1 MATKHLQGK
10 VAIVTGAG
18 RGIGRGIALLLAEQG
33 ASVVVNDLGCSVDG
47 AGQETQAADEVV
59 REIRQAGGKGA
70 PSYDSVAEF
79 ASAGKI
85 VQTALETFGR
95 LDVLVNV
102 AGILRDRMIF
112 NMSEAE
118 WDAVVATHL
127 KGTWSCTRHASA
139 VMREQKSG
147 RIISFTSTSGLYG
160 NPGQANYGAAKDA
173 IAGMTRVVA
182 RELGKYGITVNAI
195 APIAQ
200 TRMIASVPHQK
211 QLAAKAARG
220 IETPKASPTATVGEP
235 DDVAPM
241 VAYLATDHAAYING
255 QTFLVNGGII
265 ARIGDPAPARTIV
278 KRTRWEPAE
287 IAQVFPRSLGLDLV
301 NPAPPAPPKTAS

>member
-1 MATKHLQGK
+1 MASKHLQGK
-10 VAIVTGAG
+10 VAVVTGSG

-47 AGQETQAADEVV
+47 AGQESQAADEVV
-59 REIRQAGGKGA
+59 REIEAAGGKAA

-79 ASAGKI
+79 ESAGRI
-85 VQTALETFGR
+85 VKTALDRFGR

-118 WDAVVATHL
+118 WDSVVATHL
-127 KGTWSCTRHASA
+127 KGSWSCTRHAAA
-139 VMREQKSG
+139 VMREQKYG

-160 NPGQANYGAAKDA
+160 NPGQANYGAAKDG

-200 TRMIASVPHQK
+200 TRMIASVPTAK
-211 QLAAKAARG
+211 QQAAKAARG
-220 IETPKASPTATVGEP
+220 IETPRANPAATIGEP

-255 QTFLVNGGII
+255 QTFLVNGGTI
-265 ARIGDPAPARTIV
+265 ARISDPAPARTIT
-278 KRTRWEPAE
+278 KRSRWEPEE
-287 IAQVFPRSLGLDLV
+287 IASVFPRTLGFELA
-301 NPAPPAPPKTAS
+301 NPAPPKPAS